1 VLAIKRLLK
10 NLLVICLL
18 LSISALSYAKSSV
31 WKITN
36 DDSVLFLGGTIHLLT
51 KRDFPLPAEFELAY
65 QQAELLVFEV
75 EPDIVN
81 SPATQQKFAQYAYYK
96 DGTTLS
102 DVLDTSTY
110 QLLNDFF
117 ATRSLSM
124 APFESMKPGML
135 SAVLTVIELQR
146 LGLAGQGVDEFFSD
160 KSRLDNKPQLALET
174 IDDQFRALAALGV
187 GRESFAIRHALS
199 EAEKISELMQDIKI
213 AWRAGDNQA
222 LINVSLKP
230 WVKRFPALYESLLVQ
245 RNKRWLPQLEALLKT
260 PDTEYVLVGALHL
273 VGKDGLL
280 NLFRQKGY
288 RVEQVI
294 KP

>member
-1 VLAIKRLLK
+1 VLAIQRLLK
-10 NLLVICLL
+10 SLSVVCLL
-18 LSISALSYAKSSV
+18 LCISAVSYAKSSV
-31 WKITN
+31 WKITDGN
-36 DDSVLFLGGTIHLLT
+36 NVLFLGGTIHLLT
-51 KRDFPLPAEFELAY
+51 KQDFPLPAEFELAY
-65 QQAELLVFEV
+65 QQAALLVFEV

-81 SPATQQKFAQYAYYK
+81 SPATQEKFAQYAYYK

-102 DVLDTSTY
+102 EVLDASTY
-110 QLLNDFF
+110 QLLKDFF
-117 ATRSLSM
+117 ITRSLSM

-135 SAVLTVIELQR
+135 SAVLTVVELQR

-187 GRESFAIRHALS
+187 GRESFAIRHALG
-199 EAEKISELMQDIKI
+199 EAEKIAVLMQDIKK

-230 WVKRFPALYESLLVQ
+230 WVKDFPALYESLLVQ
-245 RNKRWLPQLEALLKT
+245 RNNRWLPQLEVLLKT
-260 PDTEYVLVGALHL
+260 PEIEYVLVGALHL

-280 NLFRQKGY
+280 NLLRQKGY
-288 RVEQVI
+288 KVEQVI